1 MGITAFYIISIIYGV
16 ISSLGFLKQNLPSPF
31 LFLFL
36 GIIIIYCIYYA
47 QVGRVTLIHSIVLA
61 LAVNA
66 GVQLTGGSG
75 SSLFPL
81 YLAVL
86 PVIAYKE
93 HSSNYWIIALS
104 LIAAETLSAL
114 FSHSVIPV
122 PLIILAIA
130 AVIFGSIARKHIE
143 NEEFLRKSLVKY
155 ESRDE
160 FFGPASFDHR
170 SIVTS
175 VTSIDSHY
183 GIERPLL
190 FFIQL
195 IHNIFDCHTTA
206 IFSSSDTYLT
216 LIQGFSHS
224 DLFKKEAVLNAQAGM
239 YRQVIS
245 AGKAVLIKEFV
256 QNPEELGYY
265 RGAVAVSSVMI
276 APVTVLDAV
285 AGVLVADRA
294 EGRFSDKEREK
305 FEDAARTAGFLLAM
319 LKLYEQKSMDAKYL
333 RFIAEHVEALHKELG
348 LKKILADAVS
358 SFRSVMECN
367 DVTIAAIDELRGTG
381 EIVESTY
388 IKKQTKFA
396 LDDGLVGLIARHK
409 KFIIK
414 EDMNRSG
421 IVIFKKGMRTKNLSF
436 IGVPVQLDEELLGV
450 LWCED
455 HQTKKFTEESARAM
469 NILASQLSFA
479 WQRALHHEQEVEQ
492 AARDG
497 LTELY
502 NHRRFQEILAE
513 ELEKKRELVLLF
525 FDIDHFKKIN
535 DTYGHQAGDEVLKF
549 IGKLIRKTGIAAR
562 YGGEE
567 FAIILPKYSL
577 EKGIRLATQIKAQLK
592 KSVIPFNDTQIR
604 ITVSIGVAHY
614 PTDAKTRHELIEKAD
629 RAVYCGKET
638 GRDKII
644 AAKTIRESEYRMARR
659 AEDKKV
665 REVEQQ

>member
-1 MGITAFYIISIIYGV
+1 MGITVFYSISIIYGV
-16 ISSLGFLKQNLPSPF
+16 ISSLGFLRQDLSSPF
-31 LFLFL
+31 FFIFL
-36 GIIIIYCIYYA
+36 GIIIIYCIYYS
-47 QVGRVTLIHSIVLA
+47 QVGKVTFIHSIVLA
-61 LAVNA
+61 LGVNA

-75 SSLFPL
+75 SPLLPL

-93 HSSNYWIIALS
+93 HSNNYWIIALS
-104 LIAAETLSAL
+104 LVAAEVLSAL
-114 FSHSVIPV
+114 FSHSVV
-122 PLIILAIA
+122 LMPLVILAVA
-130 AVIFGSIARKHIE
+130 AIIFGFIARKHVE

-155 ESRDE
+155 EARDE
-160 FFGPASFDHR
+160 FFGPANFNHKN
-170 SIVTS
+170 IITS
-175 VTSIDSHY
+175 VKNIDNHH

-195 IHNIFDCHTTA
+195 IHNIFDSHTTA
-206 IFSSSDTYLT
+206 IFSSYDTYLT
-216 LIQGFSHS
+216 LIQGFSQS
-224 DLFKKEAVLNAQAGM
+224 ELFKRETVVSAQSGM
-239 YRQVIS
+239 YRQVIA

-265 RGAVAVSSVMI
+265 KGEVAVSSVMI

-285 AGVLVADRA
+285 EGILIADRT
-294 EGRFSDKEREK
+294 EGRFSDKDRER
-305 FEDAARTAGFLLAM
+305 FQDAARTAGFLLAL

-333 RFIAEHVEALHKELG
+333 RFIAQHVEALHKELG

-388 IKKQTKFA
+388 IKKQMKFPF
-396 LDDGLVGLIARHK
+396 DDGLIGLIARHR

-414 EDMNRSG
+414 EDMNKSG
-421 IVIFKKGMRTKNLSF
+421 IVIFKKGVRTKNLSF

-455 HQTKKFTEESARAM
+455 HQTKKFTEESARAL

-479 WQRALHHEQEVEQ
+479 WQRAIHHEQEVEQ

-549 IGKLIRKTGIAAR
+549 IGKLIHKTGIAAR

-567 FAIILPKYSL
+567 FAIILPKYTL
-577 EKGIRLATQIKAQLK
+577 EKGVRLATQIKAHLK
-592 KSVIPFNDTQIR
+592 KSVIPFNDTQIQ

-629 RAVYCGKET
+629 RAVYYGKET
-638 GRDKII
+638 GRDKIVV
-644 AAKTIRESEYRMARR
+644 AKTIRELGYRMARR
-659 AEDKKV
+659 AEDKKI
-665 REVEQQ
+665 R